1 MRNAGAEPE
10 ILVIKQPDR
19 HRHRRVAWTQFAKAL
34 GQAQIVFLPGGF
46 SGGDEPDGSAKLI
59 TSFFRSAPRSRTR
72 SMTC

>member
-10 ILVIKQPDR
+10 ILVIKNLTATGIAESMDA
-19 HRHRRVAWTQFAKAL
+19 VAKAL

-59 TSFFRSAPRSRTR
+59 TSFFRGGEDQRRR